1 MNTYPEVD
9 YPDLYQ
15 EILKDYNWKW
25 GKFSPI
31 PYPMRN
37 KHPQSDDKTNNVKH

>member
-1 MNTYPEVD
+1 MNTYH
-9 YPDLYQ
+9 PDLYQ

-37 KHPQSDDKTNNVKH
+37 QVLQSDDETNNVKH